1 MKKIYALIIIMKR
14 MLTEDEFKM
23 IVNEIDYE
31 INLLD
36 GVINVVPLESILNKI
51 GFPNNWREIIYL

>member
-1 MKKIYALIIIMKR
+1 

-23 IVNEIDYE
+23 LINEIDYE

-36 GVINVVPLESILNKI
+36 GIVKVVPLKSILNKI